1 MVFGVLYGSVFG
13 YEDLFHPLWL
23 APLSDPTRMLLVA
36 LSWGI
41 GFLLGAILLRI
52 YNLFVEGVRVRALL
66 DSNGVTTLTFY
77 IGMVWGGFNVANQ
90 GSYGTAAAALTIV
103 SLIAI
108 MFYKWEEAHA
118 TIGEKIIIVLVE
130 TLETVVGNVSNT
142 LSFLRVAAFSLN
154 HVALMLAVFA
164 LANMMGTVGHVLM
177 VIFGNIFILV
187 LEGAIVTIQTLRL
200 EYFEGFSR
208 FYSGDGREFRPLV
221 LNRGNAG
228 TEPSQQPA
236 G

>member
-1 MVFGVLYGSVFG
+1 
-13 YEDLFHPLWL
+13 
-23 APLSDPTRMLLVA
+23 
-36 LSWGI
+36 
-41 GFLLGAILLRI
+41 
-52 YNLFVEGVRVRALL
+52 
-66 DSNGVTTLTFY
+66 
-77 IGMVWGGFNVANQ
+77 
-90 GSYGTAAAALTIV
+90 
-103 SLIAI
+103 

-164 LANMMGTVGHVLM
+164 LAEMMDTFGYWVM
-177 VIFGNIFILV
+177 VVFGNIFILV

-208 FYSGDGREFRPLV
+208 FYSGDGREFRPLL
-221 LNRGNAG
+221 LNRGVA
-228 TEPSQQPA
+228 TLHSSPQTAS
-236 G
+236 